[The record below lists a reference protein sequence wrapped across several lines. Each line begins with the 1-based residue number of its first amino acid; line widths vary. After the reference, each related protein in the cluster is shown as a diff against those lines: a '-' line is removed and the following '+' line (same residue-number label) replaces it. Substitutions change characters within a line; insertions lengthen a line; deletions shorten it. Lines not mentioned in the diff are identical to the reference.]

1 MPAAGLSVVG
11 GRCGS
16 GIRLPHTYAYHW
28 CAPSRAAFF
37 TGRYVAM
44 HGYEDGGDGPDK
56 GDDGMGTGT
65 SSAVPLHF
73 RLLPQVLQSAGYRT
87 LMIGK
92 WHLGYPTA
100 QHTPEARGF
109 NEYLGYL
116 TGAEDYYTHVK
127 VPGECVQQRSRL
139 GCDCC
144 RRL

>member
-1 MPAAGLSVVG
+1 
-11 GRCGS
+11 
-16 GIRLPHTYAYHW
+16 
-28 CAPSRAAFF
+28 
-37 TGRYVAM
+37 M

-127 VPGECVQQRSRL
+127 VPGACSNGRL
-139 GCDCC
+139 GLLLPPSLTVDSLLQCPSAA
-144 RRL
+144 RRWTSGAAPPTPTAPSR

>member
-1 MPAAGLSVVG
+1 MG

-92 WHLGYPTA
+92 WCARSPRDAYAPGSPAHARRTA
-100 QHTPEARGF
+100 GISATRRRSTPPKH
-109 NEYLGYL
+109 
-116 TGAEDYYTHVK
+116 GAST
-127 VPGECVQQRSRL
+127 STSAI
-139 GCDCC
+139 
-144 RRL
+144 

>member
-1 MPAAGLSVVG
+1 MG

-56 GDDGMGTGT
+56 GEDGMGTGT

-92 WHLGYPTA
+92 WCARSPRDA
-100 QHTPEARGF
+100 TPRTPLLMHVATGTSATRLRSTHPRRGAS
-109 NEYLGYL
+109 
-116 TGAEDYYTHVK
+116 TSTSAI
-127 VPGECVQQRSRL
+127 
-139 GCDCC
+139 
-144 RRL
+144 